1 MVTHDDGDQ
10 TRVTPGSKEA
20 DILVYQ
26 LVVILDHDPR
36 LPHMSQM
43 MKITF
48 CGDYERD

>member
-1 MVTHDDGDQ
+1 MVTQDDGDQ
-10 TRVTPGSKEA
+10 TRVTPGSMEA
-20 DILVYQ
+20 AILCYQ
-26 LVVILDHDPR
+26 LAVMLDHDPR